1 MNMNLLYIV
10 SFFLAFYTICAV
22 VASISLEYA
31 APVLPAPW
39 LIPAEL
45 TYRTIIFS
53 FLAALIPLVN
63 MLIAACGIIFMILS
77 TIVGIVNI
85 TMNSKWLDGK
95 PFDR

>member
-1 MNMNLLYIV
+1 
-10 SFFLAFYTICAV
+10 
-22 VASISLEYA
+22 
-31 APVLPAPW
+31 
-39 LIPAEL
+39 
-45 TYRTIIFS
+45 
-53 FLAALIPLVN
+53 